1 MFLKGVFEQQR
12 SVGGGE
18 GDLDDTGEGV
28 LGLHRPACSAGE
40 GDGEGVGSGVLWQYR
55 LAHGRGGGVREGVL
69 FIGDGFGLLHRWNF
83 LSTMLSGARPSLNS
97 FERGD

>member
-1 MFLKGVFEQQR
+1 MVWVVGVGDQAPKGRPRYLVSLCSELSFGSDFIGVLSTYSVFLKGVFEQQR

-40 GDGEGVGSGVLWQYR
+40 GDGEGVGSGVLWRY
-55 LAHGRGGGVREGVL
+55 
-69 FIGDGFGLLHRWNF
+69 
-83 LSTMLSGARPSLNS
+83 
-97 FERGD
+97 